1 VYELFSGMN
10 ESGTTDV
17 IGVPDACRHSAT
29 YGYSIHS
36 YSVSDFEVSTAAKA
50 IKLNRRK
57 TIVFR

>member
-1 VYELFSGMN
+1 MN